1 MTDHELELLYII
13 RTHENP
19 EKAIEIAV
27 NTIIDFL
34 KQSES
39 SQEPSVVCQQAL
51 S

>member
-19 EKAIEIAV
+19 ERALEIAIK
-27 NTIIDFL
+27 TIIDFL
-34 KQSES
+34 EQPES
-39 SQEPSVVCQQAL
+39 CRAPSPVDSLEL